1 MRSVDSVCYLGDIF
15 LDVPAGIHCQNVAVG
30 RACQAA
36 RLQGLPPLRE
46 KLVESSLKNRIERV
60 HEQKSDL

>member
-1 MRSVDSVCYLGDIF
+1 MYL
-15 LDVPAGIHCQNVAVG
+15 PASIVKMSLWVG
-30 RACQAA
+30 PA

>member
-15 LDVPAGIHCQNVAVG
+15 LDVPPGIHCQNVAVG

-36 RLQGLPPLRE
+36 RPTPTAGKTR
-46 KLVESSLKNRIERV
+46 
-60 HEQKSDL
+60 